1 MLEKL
6 QVVQTLY
13 IIMNIDRSF
22 KIILSLFFRLLNQ
35 YNFFETP
42 KNYAMAFRNFLLKTE
57 INLVWQCNFYKKRC
71 IWQKPHILF
80 KCSFYKC
87 KVERH

>member
-22 KIILSLFFRLLNQ
+22 KIMLSLFFRLLNQ

-42 KNYAMAFRNFLLKTE
+42 KNYAMAFRNFLL
-57 INLVWQCNFYKKRC
+57 
-71 IWQKPHILF
+71 
-80 KCSFYKC
+80 
-87 KVERH
+87 